1 MKSSQSKVTIP
12 TQEVSHC
19 PECGSP
25 GQLKFSDCQDL
36 ICKLPGSW
44 SFFDCPSCGS
54 LWLNPRPTDEAIPS
68 LYTSAYHFT
77 HGTPTSPLQEPAGVL
92 AKIKF
97 AIKLGIWMQAFGYEN
112 LDQQTS
118 FPLLAQLGRVISFIP
133 GQRQRA
139 GYSIRFLHNREAG
152 QRRLLEV
159 GTGNGSFLWLM
170 HSLGWEVE
178 GLEPDPLAAQ
188 SARETGLN
196 VITGTIEE
204 CELDSSAY
212 DAVILHHV
220 LEHLPNHKSVIEKLV
235 SSIKVGGILISI
247 SPNPSSFM
255 AKIFSHNWYGIAD
268 TPRHLSLPSPKAY
281 KQLLANKNMSV
292 NVQTTSQIA
301 FWICRES
308 ISMKTTGHV
317 GTSQVT
323 FLPYFFTVLEELL
336 LVLNSSLGEEVIC
349 VATKK

>member
-1 MKSSQSKVTIP
+1 MKSSQSKVIIP

-112 LDQQTS
+112 LDQHTS

-196 VITGTIEE
+196 IIANTIAEANL
-204 CELDSSAY
+204 ELVSY
-212 DAVILHHV
+212 DAIVMHHV

-235 SSIKVGGILISI
+235 LSLKSGGTLVSI
-247 SPNPSSFM
+247 SPNPSGLLS
-255 AKIFSHNWYGIAD
+255 KIYQENWYALD
-268 TPRHLSLPSPKAY
+268 APRHLALPSPKGY
-281 KQLLANKNMSV
+281 QKLLEDQNISINI
-292 NVQTTSQIA
+292 QTTMQII

-308 ISMKTTGHV
+308 LSIKSTGAI
-317 GTSQVT
+317 GSSQKS
-323 FLPYFFTVLEELL
+323 FLPMVVATLGKFLAVFS
-336 LVLNSSLGEEVIC
+336 SSLGEEVIC